1 MNMKKNA
8 LLLVL
13 IFTVSLLASDFKK
26 NGTAGY
32 TFLELPATART
43 AALGECSVSIP
54 DLNSSA
60 VFSNPAALGLSNQTA
75 SFSTYYAPWV
85 AEIKNY
91 GMSAAYSTSLGNFGI
106 GVVGLDYGSMPR
118 TKKLSDQRVYEQDG
132 TFDAGSYA
140 IGLSYSRALTE
151 KFSFGLTAKYV
162 DEKIDVY
169 DAANIIVDAGMFYY
183 TGFRNLRIGAVL
195 QNFGTDAKF
204 INASFKMPAELRIG
218 IADELIQ
225 NDNNRLTAMVEF
237 LHPTDSDEKLN
248 VGAEYEFMNF
258 LVLRGG
264 YKFFYDEET
273 WSCGVGLKKI
283 GNFPVAVDVSVSD
296 YGRLGNIV
304 RFTFQMGVL

>member
-1 MNMKKNA
+1 MKKNV

-13 IFTVSLLASDFKK
+13 VFTISLLASDFKK
-26 NGTAGY
+26 NGTAGFV
-32 TFLELPATART
+32 FLELPATAQT
-43 AALGECSVSIP
+43 AALGECSVSLT

-60 VFSNPAALGLSNQTA
+60 VFSNPAILGLSNQKV
-75 SFSTYYAPWV
+75 SFSSYYSPWI

-91 GMSAAYSTSLGNFGI
+91 GLSASYASSLGSFAL
-106 GVVGLDYGSMPR
+106 GVVALDYGTMPR
-118 TKKLSDQRVYEQDG
+118 TKKLNDQRVYEQDG

-162 DEKIDVY
+162 DEKIDIY
-169 DAANIIVDAGMFYY
+169 NATNIVMDAGVFYY

-204 INASFKMPAELRIG
+204 LNKPFKMPAELRIG
-218 IADELIQ
+218 IADELLQ
-225 NDNNRLTAMVEF
+225 NENSRLTGMVEF
-237 LHPTDSDEKLN
+237 LHPTDSDEKVN

-273 WSCGVGLKKI
+273 WSCGIGLKKL
-283 GNFPVAVDVSVSD
+283 GNYPVAVDVSYSD

>member
-1 MNMKKNA
+1 MKKN
-8 LLLVL
+8 LIFLVL
-13 IFTVSLLASDFKK
+13 VFTASLFASDFKK
-26 NGTAGY
+26 NGTAGF
-32 TFLELPATART
+32 TFLELPATAKT
-43 AALGECSVSIP
+43 AALGECSVSLT

-60 VFSNPAALGLSNQTA
+60 VFSNPAILGLSTQTV
-75 SFSTYYAPWV
+75 SFSTYYSPWI

-91 GMSAAYSTSLGNFGI
+91 GLSAAYSTSLGNFGI
-106 GVVGLDYGSMPR
+106 GIVGLDYGSMPR

-132 TFDAGSYA
+132 TFEAGSYA

-162 DEKIDVY
+162 DEKIDIY
-169 DAANIIVDAGMFYY
+169 NASNIIMDAGVFYY

-204 INASFKMPAELRIG
+204 LNTPFKMPAELRIG
-218 IADELIQ
+218 IADELLQ
-225 NDNNRLTAMVEF
+225 NENNRLTTTVEF
-237 LHPTDSDEKLN
+237 LHPTDSDEKIH
-248 VGAEYEFMNF
+248 VGAEYEYMNF

-273 WSCGVGLKKI
+273 WSCGIGLKKM
-283 GNFPVAVDVSVSD
+283 GNYPVAVDVSYSD